1 MINQNRTASKEIL
14 LDLELSQKYD
24 GNALSVSMTR
34 AFNCIWRQSLMHA
47 LSVTI
52 SDAVYFLGKPLCI
65 QPVFNRYKAITYMWV
80 YLPKIKGECSHA
92 MSQAF

>member
-34 AFNCIWRQSLMHA
+34 AFNCI
-47 LSVTI
+47 
-52 SDAVYFLGKPLCI
+52 
-65 QPVFNRYKAITYMWV
+65 
-80 YLPKIKGECSHA
+80 
-92 MSQAF
+92 